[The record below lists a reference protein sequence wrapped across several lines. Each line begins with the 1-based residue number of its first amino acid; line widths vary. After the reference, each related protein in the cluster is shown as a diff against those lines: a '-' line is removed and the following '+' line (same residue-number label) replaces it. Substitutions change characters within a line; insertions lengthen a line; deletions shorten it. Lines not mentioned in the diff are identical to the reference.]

1 MELSKTKTKT
11 NKQKL
16 NKPER
21 IEIIKNIFY
30 RHNKIKQKENRK
42 KISKYLESKKD
53 TSKQYMGQRGN
64 LKRN

>member
-1 MELSKTKTKT
+1 MSKNKTKR

-21 IEIIKNIFY
+21 IEIIKIMIS
-30 RHNKIKQKENRK
+30 RHNEIKQKENRK
-42 KISKYLESKKD
+42 KVSKHLESKKD
-53 TSKQYMGQRGN
+53 ISKQYMGQRGN